1 MGTIG
6 IHPSF
11 TAKQWAYPLRV
22 FLWSQ
27 HLQGYSAVTG
37 RYLHLIPPGKTAK
50 VKQAHASSPKPFNG
64 GGAAA

>member
-1 MGTIG
+1 MATIA

-27 HLQGYSAVTG
+27 HLQGYSTVTG

-50 VKQAHASSPKPFNG
+50 VKHSHSAPIKPFNG
-64 GGAAA
+64 GGTAA